1 MTPVVRH
8 SPRAGSH
15 EVDGR
20 GEGEVED
27 MEVPVEPGE
36 HQPALHGG
44 EHGDGHVRRVARR
57 IDVPGLLAARQE
69 LRRDE

>member
-1 MTPVVRH
+1 MTPVVGR
-8 SPRAGSH
+8 SARAGPH

-36 HQPALHGG
+36 HQPALDRG
-44 EHGDGHVRRVARR
+44 EDGDGHVRRVARR
-57 IDVPGLLAARQE
+57 IDVARPPD
-69 LRRDE
+69 RGAGASP